1 MDKMK
6 KLAIVLALGFAS
18 MLSLRAGLVTGF
30 GDIQIW
36 AGDGASATSRAVL
49 VLQWNI
55 NSVAYSYAWGF
66 GWNSGAP
73 TGRDMLQA
81 VDAADTHLTVDYH
94 PGQNAVFGMFYDLN
108 QNSSSY
114 TPGVAGLV
122 DYGTPANT
130 IHDTPGLAE
139 SGDLYQSGWADGFWA
154 YSISGGNFTYYDYY
168 ASANVNYS
176 SPGSTTYAG
185 VTWDTAPVGDMS
197 RELMNGSWDT
207 FIFSDDVIGYTTPA
221 AVQPLA
227 AAAVPE
233 PSTALLAL
241 LAAGVLLYARRRL
254 LAC

>member
-1 MDKMK
+1 MK
-6 KLAIVLALGFAS
+6 KILFVVAFAACAFNSLAGVVSSFN
-18 MLSLRAGLVTGF
+18 
-30 GDIQIW
+30 DIQIW
-36 AGDGASATSRAVL
+36 AGDGASATNRAAL

-108 QNSSSY
+108 KNASAY
-114 TPGVAGLV
+114 TPGVPGLV
-122 DYGTPANT
+122 DYYTPANT
-130 IHDTPGLAE
+130 IHDTPGVAE
-139 SGDLYQSGWADGFWA
+139 SGDVYQSGWADGFWA

-185 VTWDTAPVGDMS
+185 VTWDSSPVGDIS

-207 FIFSDDVIGYTTPA
+207 FNFSDDVIGYTTPA
-221 AVQPLA
+221 AIQPLA
-227 AAAVPE
+227 ATVPE

-241 LAAGVLLYARRRL
+241 LASGVLLYARRRL
-254 LAC
+254 HAH